1 MAGKV
6 WGVIIV
12 QDRPSDNQAETC
24 AKYLFL
30 QEKPDQPRTIP
41 CYDITA
47 VSDVKSHLE
56 KTFAEVVYRYY
67 VKNATHISCNKLN
80 AEIYNRKLFIAF
92 AFYKMI
98 PIF

>member
-6 WGVIIV
+6 WGIIIV
-12 QDRPSDNQAETC
+12 QDGPSDNQAETP

-30 QEKPDQPRTIP
+30 QEKPDQPHTIP

-56 KTFAEVVYRYY
+56 KTFAEVQYD
-67 VKNATHISCNKLN
+67 
-80 AEIYNRKLFIAF
+80 F
-92 AFYKMI
+92 
-98 PIF
+98 P